1 MGGVPST
8 ILLCGVRLVRYTC
21 LAYDDAE
28 PWRYPR
34 RNLSDNLRCARDT
47 LMGIT
52 EELNFRL
59 QRILEHLGDISEH
72 LWSIARHL
80 WRWAEETL
88 ILLIQGAILQ
98 LLILHEMHARVREA
112 QGRVWR
118 RLRTGSWE

>member
-1 MGGVPST
+1 M
-8 ILLCGVRLVRYTC
+8 VRYTC